1 MRRREFARFLGSAL
15 AAWPLAARAQHA
27 TKPVIGFLGMA
38 SPTTFAARLEGF
50 RSGLRDFGYL
60 EGTNI
65 TVEYRFAEG
74 HYERLPELAADLVR
88 SKVDLIVTHGTPGSL
103 AAKQATTTIPIVIT
117 SVGDPVATGI
127 VASIARPGGNITGQT
142 FFNPE
147 LRAKRIEVLKEV
159 MPHTHV
165 AVILNVDNPAAIGPE
180 FQAMETAAQALNI
193 KLQAFRL
200 REASEFCERVPENG
214 RNARRGSRDRRRPLI
229 YWQRRGNCGAGG
241 KGTATLDWSGIC
253 PKSRWRNRLRRRHY
267 SCTLSPLGL
276 LRRQGSQRCQ
286 TRRSPNRAGIEVS
299 VHPKSSSVECIQS
312 NSSTPRLLLDHK
324 EAVR

>member
-1 MRRREFARFLGSAL
+1 VRRREFIKGVAGSAV
-15 AAWPLAARAQHA
+15 AWPLAARAQSPA
-27 TKPVIGFLGMA
+27 KPVIGFLGMA

-50 RSGLRDFGYL
+50 RLGLRDFGYV
-60 EGTNI
+60 EGANI
-65 TVEYRFAEG
+65 TVLYRFAEG

-103 AAKQATTTIPIVIT
+103 AAKRATTTIPIVIT

-127 VASIARPGGNITGQT
+127 VVSIARPGGNITGQT

-159 MPHTHV
+159 MPQLTNV

-200 REASEFCERVPENG
+200 REASEFVNAFQKMEETHAEAVETGDDPLSIGNVGAIVALAARGRLLSIGPEYVPRAGGVIGYGADITVALFRRSASFVDRVLKGAKPADLPIERV
-214 RNARRGSRDRRRPLI
+214 SKFQFIL
-229 YWQRRGNCGAGG
+229 
-241 KGTATLDWSGIC
+241 
-253 PKSRWRNRLRRRHY
+253 NRQVSSASNRIHRRHA
-267 SCTLSPLGL
+267 C
-276 LRRQGSQRCQ
+276 C
-286 TRRSPNRAGIEVS
+286 
-299 VHPKSSSVECIQS
+299 
-312 NSSTPRLLLDHK
+312 
-324 EAVR
+324 